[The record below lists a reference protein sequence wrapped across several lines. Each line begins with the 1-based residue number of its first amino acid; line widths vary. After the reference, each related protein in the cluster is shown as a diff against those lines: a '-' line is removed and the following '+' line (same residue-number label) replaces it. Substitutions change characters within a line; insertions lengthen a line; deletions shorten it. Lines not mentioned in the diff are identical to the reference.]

1 MGTYITKQSFNSL
14 GVKDQ
19 VELFNKLIREDKCN
33 ITDCCKKVGISYSTI
48 RDRFKKNHYVF
59 NKFIKQYEN
68 VAEIF
73 PYDEDKIIN
82 RVIDQINRNSQVIGN
97 LSLNPCNRHDVVN
110 RSFGIDK
117 DTLDRFIHF
126 CDNSKYKQY
135 DILSKFVEEG
145 LSKYSE
151 GVVEI

>member
-1 MGTYITKQSFNSL
+1 MGSYITKQSFNSL

-19 VELFNKLIREDKCN
+19 VELFNKFIREDKYS

-68 VAEIF
+68 VVEIF
-73 PYDEDKIIN
+73 PYDEEKLIN
-82 RVIDQINRNSQVIGN
+82 RVIEQINRNSQVIGN
-97 LSLNPCNRHDVVN
+97 LRLSPCNRHDVVN

-135 DILSKFVEEG
+135 DILTKFVEEG

-151 GVVEI
+151 GIVGI